1 LRENLF
7 SYLVNLLEKKLPF
20 LLLRTANDKSVRILS
35 QRDQQWH
42 KQAPDNMSYA
52 IFSKFQKSEDQVF
65 INGEV
70 DERFIYENVHMG
82 SKKSVNFVY
91 SVPLEERDRYVK
103 CVEKAVDVLKEG
115 RMKKVVLSRKQS
127 FSKRTSDLEI
137 LTQLLDQY
145 PEANCYFFH
154 HPEIGKWIG
163 ATPEILLHVE
173 EGKLQTMSLAGTALY
188 KENKTHVWGQKE
200 LQEQQLVTDFIT
212 ENLYK
217 NGALHIEKSELKTV
231 QAGSLIHLRTD
242 INASIDHQDIDS
254 YIKAL
259 HPTPAVCGM
268 PRDVAMEYLSKNE
281 NYDRSFYTGYLGMVD
296 PDKASYFVNLRCMEL
311 HSDHVDLYIGGG
323 ITKLSN
329 PESEY
334 QETVDKLD
342 TMKKLLY

>member
-1 LRENLF
+1 M
-7 SYLVNLLEKKLPF
+7 
-20 LLLRTANDKSVRILS
+20 LLRTANDRSVRILS

-42 KQAPDNMSYA
+42 KQAPDNMAYA
-52 IFSKFQKSEDQVF
+52 NFSKFQKSEDQVF

-70 DERFIYENVHMG
+70 DEYFIFENARMG
-82 SKKSVNFVY
+82 SKKLADVIYLVR
-91 SVPLEERDRYVK
+91 LEEQDGYVK
-103 CVEKAVDVLKEG
+103 RVEKAVDVLKD
-115 RMKKVVLSRKQS
+115 RHMKKVVLSRKQS

-154 HPEIGKWIG
+154 HPEIGKWMG

-173 EGKLQTMSLAGTALY
+173 DGKLQTMSLAGTALY
-188 KENKTHVWGQKE
+188 NENKTHVWGQKE

-217 NGALHIEKSELKTV
+217 TGAIRIQKSELKTV

-268 PRDVAMEYLSKNE
+268 PRDVAMEFLSKNE

-296 PDKASYFVNLRCMEL
+296 RDKASYFVNLRCMEL
-311 HSDHVDLYIGGG
+311 HADHVDIYVGGG
-323 ITKLSN
+323 ITELSN
-329 PESEY
+329 PTAEY
-334 QETVDKLD
+334 KETVNKLE
-342 TMKKLLY
+342 TMKKLLN